1 MGFQWSLFLPI
12 VYSISPSDEADGYYE
27 VVCFTVEGGAR
38 CPAYGGRMEMKMAQD
53 APPTGFGGQGRMP
66 RLRWEDGD
74 EGGAGCPAYDQYALL
89 PPAGE
94 TQPSG

>member
-1 MGFQWSLFLPI
+1 
-12 VYSISPSDEADGYYE
+12 
-27 VVCFTVEGGAR
+27 
-38 CPAYGGRMEMKMAQD
+38 
-53 APPTGFGGQGRMP
+53 MP